1 MNDLFLKAI
10 ERIAAALEKQ
20 NELMQQVLDQSASEV
35 VLVTGTLP
43 SSEPP
48 KDEGGN

>member
-20 NELMQQVLDQSASEV
+20 NELTERMISQNEI

-43 SSEPP
+43 DSEPP

>member
-20 NELMQQVLDQSASEV
+20 NELTERMISQNEI